1 MSNCN
6 NNNNNNKIK
15 TDREKERIPE
25 RNSPLFVAREGRE
38 ASWVGNQNLVIDL

>member
-6 NNNNNNKIK
+6 NNKIKIK
-15 TDREKERIPE
+15 TDREKERTPE

-38 ASWVGNQNLVIDL
+38 ASWVGNKNLVIDL